1 MSYGKQTID
10 VPQELA
16 WMTQRQRYGEDAGAQ
31 QKQAV
36 LGSAIGA
43 NAPKESELAREL
55 RRMDQA
61 CHALEKA
68 LSMLSERLAP
78 LSIPRPEAAGNAC
91 GTSGPCSQ
99 IGGRINNST
108 LAIESAERRLLEIM
122 GSLAL

>member
-1 MSYGKQTID
+1 MQRFDEDKMWAAK
-10 VPQELA
+10 ELA
-16 WMTQRQRYGEDAGAQ
+16 VSRQHGVIGSGTTLAQ
-31 QKQAV
+31 V
-36 LGSAIGA
+36 LTD
-43 NAPKESELAREL
+43 APKESELAREL

-122 GSLAL
+122 DSLAL